1 MSTTAALRRGI
12 GAVCV
17 SALVITCAA
26 GVAQADPA
34 PADPGPVI
42 STVDTSTPGHAT
54 GTVSTDRPYVLVQL
68 GTTSIESDAEPVV
81 DGTASFDLP
90 TWGFDSTTIR
100 AVGCTSTD
108 PASCDTET
116 KPSHTVFARDG
127 CRPDGHVA
135 ERPLHPRGAGRQD
148 HRLGPGRGRRA
159 ARRSGSRTTPMPG
172 RPSRT

>member
-116 KPSHTVFARDG
+116 TESPVFTATDVAPTVTWPSDRSIQGEQVDKITVSD
-127 CRPDGHVA
+127 PDGGGVLRVA
-135 ERPLHPRGAGRQD
+135 
-148 HRLGPGRGRRA
+148 
-159 ARRSGSRTTPMPG
+159 GSRTTPMPG